1 MKMDNLPVDVLEKI
15 LSYTHGEPKY
25 MKIKNSEVL
34 KKIQNKY
41 KIERIGPNIKRKI
54 KRGITKAFF
63 GEYCIIRDV
72 PFSINSI
79 DNIIT
84 NEKEELLSIIYEE
97 MEDRTEFDTTLEIEL
112 KIVAR
117 LPDKEYE
124 ENVFSYRNV
133 EFVYEFDEYVNE
145 YNLSKV
151 LQQAI
156 EDIYEYE
163 IENDP
168 YKEYII
174 GVQYFNFKLSI
185 FP

>member
-1 MKMDNLPVDVLEKI
+1 MYNFPVDVLENI

-25 MKIKNSEVL
+25 MRIKHSEVL
-34 KKIQNKY
+34 KKIQNRY
-41 KIERIGPNIKRKI
+41 KIERIGTKIKRKI
-54 KRGITKAFF
+54 RRGITKAFF

-72 PFSINSI
+72 PFSVNSI
-79 DNIIT
+79 DDIIT

-112 KIVAR
+112 KRVAR
-117 LPDKEYE
+117 LPNKEYE
-124 ENVFSYRNV
+124 ENAFSYRNV
-133 EFVYEFDEYVNE
+133 DFVYEFDEDVNE
-145 YNLSKV
+145 YNLSTV

-163 IENDP
+163 IEDDP
-168 YKEYII
+168 DKEYII
-174 GVQYFNFKLSI
+174 GVQYFNFKLII